1 MKILMTT
8 TYFEPYKSGL
18 SIYALRMA
26 KGLVQLGHEVVVLTS
41 QFKPDLAL
49 EEDLEGVKVV
59 RLQVSMH
66 ISKGVL
72 MHGLRAAARRWVAWA
87 DVVNLHLPQFE
98 SPNFARE
105 CRRQGKPLVVTYHCD
120 LEMSGSLL
128 NRLAGWGT
136 QQRQAGV
143 LRQADI
149 IVQNSLDYAEHSPW
163 LKPHLEKVREV
174 PTPIDWVRTTP
185 EEVQAF
191 KAKYDF
197 QPDERILGL
206 AGRVAA
212 EKGYEYLIAALPKVL
227 AVYPQTRV
235 VHAGTWKG
243 VLGEEAYQAKIEA
256 MLEPLGK
263 HWQSLGYLP
272 DDEFRAFFGACDM
285 LIFSSLNR
293 TESFGIVQ
301 IEAMLQ
307 GAPVIASDLPG
318 VRQPVLNTGMGKIVP
333 LRDAEAL
340 AQAIIATLDEGKA
353 ILPHAE
359 DYLRRFAKEEVAQT
373 YQMLFEEVLRR

>member
-1 MKILMTT
+1 MNILMTA

-18 SIYALRMA
+18 SIYALRVA
-26 KGLVQLGHEVVVLTS
+26 QSLVQLGHEVVVLTS
-41 QFKPDLAL
+41 QFTPDLTL
-49 EEDLEGVKVV
+49 EEDIDGVKVV
-59 RLQVSMH
+59 RIPVCLR

-72 MHGLRAAARRWVAWA
+72 MRGLHAAARHWVGWA

-98 SPNFARE
+98 SPSYARE
-105 CRRQGKPLVVTYHCD
+105 CRRQNKPLMVTYHCD

-136 QQRQAGV
+136 QQRQASV
-143 LRQADI
+143 LRQADL
-149 IVQNSLDYAEHSPW
+149 IVQNSLDYAENSPW
-163 LKPHLEKVREV
+163 LKPHLAKVREV
-174 PTPIDWVRTTP
+174 ATPIDWVRTSP
-185 EEVQAF
+185 QEIQAF
-191 KAKYDF
+191 RTKYGL

-206 AGRVAA
+206 AGRVAT
-212 EKGYEYLIAALPKVL
+212 EKGYEYLIAALPQVL
-227 AVYPQTRV
+227 SFYQQTRV

-256 MLEPLGK
+256 LLQPFGEHWKPLGF
-263 HWQSLGYLP
+263 LP
-272 DDEFRAFFGACDM
+272 DHEFRAFFGACDA

-307 GAPVIASDLPG
+307 GTPVIASDLPG
-318 VRQPVLNTGMGKIVP
+318 VRQPVRHTGMGKIVP

-353 ILPHAE
+353 KLPNAE
-359 DYLRRFAKEEVAQT
+359 DYLKRFAKEEVALI
-373 YQMLFEEVLRR
+373 YQALFKEVLHS